1 MSLTSGKQLIL
12 TSGAAGGGG
21 YAVSR
26 SLRFNSSDSAYLSR
40 TPASAGNRKT
50 WTWAGWVKKSA
61 LGTDQALFSVPQGGG
76 YPNTG
81 IVFNGSNQLRVFAAD
96 ASTNTFAERVTSAVY
111 RDTSAWMHIVVA
123 ADYANT
129 QLKIYVNGSEVTAF
143 ATSTGPTNTDGLVNA
158 SGVTHI
164 IGQFSNTWYFSG
176 YLADIHFIDGQA
188 LTPTSFGEFSATT
201 GVWVPKAYTGSY
213 GTNGFRLDF
222 ADNSSNTATTLGK
235 DTSGNGNN
243 WTPNNL
249 VTYLGGITT
258 GSLGGTFSG
267 ATLGSLASLL
277 DQSIGTGWG
286 GQVLANGQTVTVSI
300 NFSGV
305 SNVTSLRLYG
315 YFRSGQSGQVSVNSG
330 AYQGYTTA
338 TDDGWVTLTSQL
350 SGSTLLT
357 RIDYRMTHA
366 IGGTEQCRVYAVEVN
381 GVIIGSA
388 SSSDIDSLVDVPT
401 NGSEVD
407 TGLGGQVRGNYCTLN
422 ALTNG
427 GTLANGNLD
436 FSTGAS
442 HALAK
447 STFAIP
453 ASGLWYAEATV
464 TTLTSGSVAAGFG
477 LGTAAL
483 SLTAVASSAAG
494 AWEIYASDAR
504 YFNRNGTQTNIA
516 GTFAAGAILQLAV
529 DPANSRAWV
538 GVDNTWYDGSNG
550 TTGNPGAGSNPTFT
564 SLPADLFVI
573 ANTFS
578 NTLSINFGQ
587 RAFAYTAPSGFKALC
602 TQNLPAPLVT
612 KSSTVFDVITY
623 TGTGSSLTLPNGS
636 STPTSIAFTPDFVW
650 LKGRSGATDHAI
662 YDSVRD
668 VQKDLV
674 SNSTA
679 AETTQTT
686 GLTAFGTNTFT
697 VGSLAKLNTS
707 SATYVTWCWD
717 AGTSTVANPD
727 GSITS
732 QVRANPTAGFSVVSV
747 PGYTYPTKTAGHGLG
762 VEPHFIITKSRGVSN
777 PWIIYHKS
785 AGANTYFQFD
795 TGAGYTG
802 VAGVWSGVTSTVFP
816 LNSGVNQQ
824 TDIVAY
830 CFAPVVGYSG
840 FGSYVG
846 NGSSDGVFVFTGFR
860 SRYIMIKRSSG
871 IGDWVIYDS
880 VRLTYNASNVELYA
894 NSSGAEVVDDPID
907 ILSNG
912 FKIRTTGSGV
922 NSSGNTYVFAAFAES
937 PFNYS
942 RAR

>member
-1 MSLTSGKQLIL
+1 MSPIRSSLLLGA
-12 TSGAAGGGG
+12 GDAAGGFQ
-21 YAVSR
+21 VSR
-26 SLRFNSSDSAYLSR
+26 SLRFNSGDSAYLNR

-50 WTWAGWVKKSA
+50 WTWSGWVKRTKFGNYEHIFA
-61 LGTDQALFSVPQGGG
+61 GTGSSPSYAQFYWSPSEQLVFDNGGSG
-76 YPNTG
+76 AITTTQ
-81 IVFNGSNQLRVFAAD
+81 VF
-96 ASTNTFAERVTSAVY
+96 
-111 RDTSAWMHIVVA
+111 RDTSAWYHIVLIFDTTQGTA
-123 ADYANT
+123 ADRMRM
-129 QLKIYVNGSEVTAF
+129 YVNGSQI
-143 ATSTGPTNTDGLVNA
+143 TSFSSSSYPSQNSDGGMNQASIHYIGKENVNY
-158 SGVTHI
+158 
-164 IGQFSNTWYFSG
+164 SNF
-176 YLADIHFIDGQA
+176 YLANIHFIDGQA
-188 LTPTSFGEFSATT
+188 LTPSSFTETDATT
-201 GVWVPKAYTGSY
+201 GQLIPKTYTGSY
-213 GTNGFRLDF
+213 GTNGFNLLF
-222 ADNSSNTATTLGK
+222 ADNSSNTASTLGK
-235 DTSGNGNN
+235 DTSPNGNN

-249 VTYLGGITT
+249 SVTA
-258 GSLGGTFSG
+258 G
-267 ATLGSLASLL
+267 AG
-277 DQSIGTGWG
+277 
-286 GQVLANGQTVTVSI
+286 N
-300 NFSGV
+300 
-305 SNVTSLRLYG
+305 
-315 YFRSGQSGQVSVNSG
+315 
-330 AYQGYTTA
+330 
-338 TDDGWVTLTSQL
+338 
-350 SGSTLLT
+350 
-357 RIDYRMTHA
+357 
-366 IGGTEQCRVYAVEVN
+366 
-381 GVIIGSA
+381 
-388 SSSDIDSLVDVPT
+388 DSLVDSPT
-401 NGSEVD
+401 NYGTD
-407 TGLGGQVRGNYCTLN
+407 TGVGGEVRSNYCTFNPLIS
-422 ALTNG
+422 TSG
-427 GTLANGNLD
+427 PISNGNLEMVGANAWRNTKGTISV
-436 FSTGAS
+436 STGKWYFEATYTGS
-442 HALAK
+442 QFGSALGNLAAGVGFCK
-447 STFAIP
+447 PNITTPNVDISDSSLYGSILAFSQTGHVNNFNAPTSARSQI
-453 ASGLWYAEATV
+453 ASGDVIGFALNYDAGNYTIYV
-464 TTLTSGSVAAGFG
+464 NNTSTSSGSLNFTGE
-477 LGTAAL
+477 
-483 SLTAVASSAAG
+483 LTPWTNAYYSGS
-494 AWEIYASDAR
+494 
-504 YFNRNGTQTNIA
+504 YF
-516 GTFAAGAILQLAV
+516 ILNA
-529 DPANSRAWV
+529 
-538 GVDNTWYDGSNG
+538 
-550 TTGNPGAGSNPTFT
+550 
-564 SLPADLFVI
+564 
-573 ANTFS
+573 
-578 NTLSINFGQ
+578 GQ